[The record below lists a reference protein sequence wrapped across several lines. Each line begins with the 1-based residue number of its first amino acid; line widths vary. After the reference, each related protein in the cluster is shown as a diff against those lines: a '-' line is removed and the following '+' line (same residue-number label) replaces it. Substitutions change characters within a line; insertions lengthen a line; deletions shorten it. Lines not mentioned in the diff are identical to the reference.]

1 MIAAADLNTCSRVD
15 LNSRDS
21 RVFGLVTIGMLS
33 IFSCL
38 LPAWMIVSM
47 Q

>member
-1 MIAAADLNTCSRVD
+1 MIAPADLTTCSRVEP
-15 LNSRDS
+15 NSRDS

-33 IFSCL
+33 IFSFL